1 MNYLIIY
8 YPVLGLVVTED
19 LSELVWWFSN
29 IWNIRCGVEVLKI

>member
-19 LSELVWWFSN
+19 ILNGLEIFYAS
-29 IWNIRCGVEVLKI
+29 